1 MDVFEQA
8 FRLLP
13 DTVIITDVYW
23 YILDFNHTAP
33 FDGLKRGWNL
43 TRVMPD
49 CGALPR
55 DRLRCGG
62 KVYQRSVTPVFE
74 QSLHVGYTVYLAD
87 VTDRENLIEQ
97 QRHRS
102 VELEALTRRLAK
114 ANAELEEYVRQAEA
128 LSDYEEQRRIARAI
142 HDDAGHAMTA
152 LNTISQMC
160 LQLGRSDAERYEKL
174 VDEGIELCENALK
187 AREKRRYASLREMLE
202 AFRDESPFPIEL
214 AIDGD
219 EPAFAGPLY
228 DVIDRVC
235 REAYHNTLS
244 HSLADRLTVEV
255 NMAPEVLRLRITDNG
270 RFRGTLEKGFGLT
283 TMEENVHASGGTLA
297 FEAEEGRGFGIVAEW
312 RQAQ

>member
-23 YILDFNHTAP
+23 YILDFNHVAP
-33 FDGLKRGWNL
+33 FDGIKRGRSL

-49 CGALPR
+49 CRALPS
-55 DRLRCGG
+55 DRLRRGG
-62 KVYQRSVTPVFE
+62 RVYQRSVTPVYA
-74 QSLHVGYTVYLAD
+74 QNLHVGYTVYLAD
-87 VTDRENLIEQ
+87 ITDREDLIEQ
-97 QRHRS
+97 QRRKS
-102 VELEALTRRLAK
+102 EELEALTQRLAK

-142 HDDAGHAMTA
+142 HDDAGHAITA

-160 LQLGRSDAERYEKL
+160 LQLGRSDAERYEEL
-174 VDEGIELCENALK
+174 IDEGIGLCENALK
-187 AREKRRYASLREMLE
+187 AREKRRYASLRELLE

-214 AIDGD
+214 VIEGD
-219 EPAFAGPLY
+219 EPAFAAPLY
-228 DVIDRVC
+228 EVIDRVC

-244 HSLADRLTVEV
+244 HSLADRMTIE
-255 NMAPEVLRLRITDNG
+255 MHMSPEVLRLHITDNG
-270 RFRGTLEKGFGLT
+270 CFRGTLEKGFGLT

-297 FEAEEGRGFGIVAEW
+297 FEAEAGRGFGVAVEW
-312 RQAQ
+312 RPAQ